1 MPVPIGRDAEHP
13 SPDGWALLQYCPD
26 DETAAKVHLG
36 LTEVRSM
43 AKLGKRI
50 VRALMLLTFCTLPS
64 IIECDLDDGEL
75 DVDWDELEDLQIDLW
90 WN

>member
-1 MPVPIGRDAEHP
+1 
-13 SPDGWALLQYCPD
+13 
-26 DETAAKVHLG
+26 
-36 LTEVRSM
+36 M

-50 VRALMLLTFCTLPS
+50 VRALMLLSFCTLPS

-75 DVDWDELEDLQIDLW
+75 DIDWDELEDLQIDLW